1 MGENRKGWNESE
13 MILRSFQDD
22 LLVTNTDGI
31 ILKVSEATGS
41 IYGVESSELYGKSVY
56 DLEKE
61 GLFTPLATPMVI
73 KEKKKITFVQTTK
86 QGRKLL
92 VTGVPVFNENNELV
106 RIASYSHDITELLN
120 LKEYIQ
126 AMKEEIE
133 RVKSELDQLRNQH
146 VLENGIIANSE
157 AMKKVILTARK
168 AAEVDVNIVLLGESG
183 VGKSHLARLIHQT
196 SPRKQ
201 GPFIEVNCGAIPE
214 SLFEAEFFGYE
225 AGAFTGAHRNGK
237 VGLAELAEG
246 GTLFLDEISELSL
259 LNQVKLL
266 KFIQEKQFYRVGG
279 TKLRKVDCRLIAAT
293 NQDLKTA
300 VENKTFREDLYF
312 RLNVVPISIPPLRD
326 RKEDILPLI
335 DYYLQ
340 FFMKKY
346 NCTKKLDG
354 AVIQR
359 LIYHEWRGNVRELVN
374 LLEQLVVMSPSPLI
388 TYEDLPPN
396 FQTKRDQTPAM
407 DEENLTL
414 AEILAKVEK
423 RILIKA
429 KQQHKTTAK
438 IAKAIGISQPSVV
451 RKLKKYNIK

>member
-146 VLENGIIANSE
+146 VLEIGIIANSE
-157 AMKKVILTARK
+157 AMKEVILTARK

-225 AGAFTGAHRNGK
+225 AGAFTSAHRNGK

-300 VENKTFREDLYF
+300 VENKAFREDLYF

-359 LIYHEWRGNVRELVN
+359 LIYHEWKGNVRELIN

-388 TYEDLPPN
+388 TYEDLPPI
-396 FQTKRDQTPAM
+396 FRTKRDQTPAM
-407 DEENLTL
+407 DEDNLTL

>member
-1 MGENRKGWNESE
+1 
-13 MILRSFQDD
+13 
-22 LLVTNTDGI
+22 
-31 ILKVSEATGS
+31 
-41 IYGVESSELYGKSVY
+41 
-56 DLEKE
+56 
-61 GLFTPLATPMVI
+61 
-73 KEKKKITFVQTTK
+73 
-86 QGRKLL
+86 
-92 VTGVPVFNENNELV
+92 
-106 RIASYSHDITELLN
+106 

-300 VENKTFREDLYF
+300 VENKAFREDLYF
-312 RLNVVPISIPPLRD
+312 RLNVVPISIPPLCD

-359 LIYHEWRGNVRELVN
+359 LIYHEWKGNVRELIN

-388 TYEDLPPN
+388 TYEDLPPI
-396 FQTKRDQTPAM
+396 FRTKRDQTPAM
-407 DEENLTL
+407 DEDNLTL

>member
-300 VENKTFREDLYF
+300 VENKAFREDLYF

-359 LIYHEWRGNVRELVN
+359 LIYHEWKGNVRELIN

-388 TYEDLPPN
+388 TYEDLPPI

-407 DEENLTL
+407 DEDNLTL